1 MPMLAT
7 KNIDKI
13 EHVHLSLKPMYLS
26 YHFSNL
32 THGVVI
38 GVKQSCFHLFLEI
51 NLSIL
56 QYLVQYLIA

>member
-1 MPMLAT
+1 
-7 KNIDKI
+7 
-13 EHVHLSLKPMYLS
+13 MYFS

-56 QYLVQYLIA
+56 QYLVQYLKTLAIKADCFLTVNIFVN